1 MNKVIDE
8 WEQVFAND
16 VNRLLLKCFMRFIQ
30 EKGLYGFCFG
40 LSYLWSQ
47 ISFNLWKNR
56 LTFVI
61 IILFGKFSA
70 PASDNR
76 QEYFLKVLSH
86 ATDQVD
92 FKHVEVAHKI
102 DSKTSI
108 DDLIQFALINLSH
121 EYHTVRVTCATII
134 KRMSKHLIQNDMD
147 WLSKRQE
154 KQTLDD
160 STDAVEWHSLHKF
173 GSSLQ

>member
-1 MNKVIDE
+1 M
-8 WEQVFAND
+8 
-16 VNRLLLKCFMRFIQ
+16 
-30 EKGLYGFCFG
+30 FC
-40 LSYLWSQ
+40 
-47 ISFNLWKNR
+47 
-56 LTFVI
+56 
-61 IILFGKFSA
+61 KFSA

-147 WLSKRQE
+147 QLSKRQE

-160 STDAVEWHSLHKF
+160 STDALEWHFLHKF
-173 GSSLQ
+173 GEILRQVNEWTQQLIEEFKYVNLIRIIFFSFKNTSKTENIPLIFFI

>member
-1 MNKVIDE
+1 M
-8 WEQVFAND
+8 
-16 VNRLLLKCFMRFIQ
+16 
-30 EKGLYGFCFG
+30 
-40 LSYLWSQ
+40 
-47 ISFNLWKNR
+47 
-56 LTFVI
+56 
-61 IILFGKFSA
+61 FGKFVA

-147 WLSKRQE
+147 QLSKRQE

-160 STDAVEWHSLHKF
+160 STDAVEWHFLHKF
-173 GSSLQ
+173 GEILRQENEWTQKLIEEFKYVNLIRIIIFFHSKTLLRLNFVLWFFF

>member
-1 MNKVIDE
+1 MYD
-8 WEQVFAND
+8 
-16 VNRLLLKCFMRFIQ
+16 L
-30 EKGLYGFCFG
+30 
-40 LSYLWSQ
+40 
-47 ISFNLWKNR
+47 
-56 LTFVI
+56 
-61 IILFGKFSA
+61 A

-134 KRMSKHLIQNDMD
+134 KRMSKHLIQSNTDQ
-147 WLSKRQE
+147 LSKRQE

-160 STDAVEWHSLHKF
+160 STDSIEWHLLHKF
-173 GSSLQ
+173 GDILTRENEWTHAFIEEFKYVTKLSTSALKNQFFNKKK